1 MTYTRLIVGNPGFR
15 RLWTAQLVSQL
26 GDWFN
31 AVAVYALLLDL
42 TGSAT
47 LVATMM
53 VVQLLPITLISPWAG
68 VLVDRL
74 SRRGVM
80 IAADIARAGLYASL
94 VFVRDAETIWL
105 AFVLVALGV
114 AGTAFF
120 EPARS
125 AILPDVVTE
134 EELLTANSLSAATWA
149 AMLAVGASVGGA
161 ITVWLGRDTAFVLN
175 GLSFLVSAAAL
186 RGMRVTER
194 HRDQARGRSA
204 VGLSQGLAYLRHHLE
219 VVALLGI
226 KGVWALAGGVMLLL
240 TVFADRVFAASPAE
254 SAASGIGI
262 LFAARGVGA
271 AGGAM
276 VVRFIQGGGASRLRR
291 LIPAAYAGATAGYL
305 VLASAPSIAVAA
317 GGVVFAHMCG
327 TVLWVTSTVLLQQT
341 VPASLRGRIFSL
353 EFATHT
359 LVSSTAT
366 FATAAALD
374 RLGVQPRTLATV
386 LALCFLPPAA
396 AWAISTVRQRRP
408 LPETIADSA
417 SFKRET

>member
-1 MTYTRLIVGNPGFR
+1 VTYGRLLRESTAFR
-15 RLWTAQLVSQL
+15 RLWVAQVVSQL

-53 VVQLLPITLISPWAG
+53 VVQLLPITVIGPWAG
-68 VLVDRL
+68 VVVDRL
-74 SRRGVM
+74 SRRTVM
-80 IAADIARAGLYASL
+80 IAADVARAGLYASL
-94 VFVRDAETIWL
+94 IFVRDASTIWL
-105 AFVLVALGV
+105 AFVLVALAV
-114 AGTAFF
+114 VGTAFF

-125 AILPDVVTE
+125 ALLPDVVSD

-175 GLSFLVSAAAL
+175 GCSFLVSAAAL
-186 RGMRVTER
+186 RGMSVSER
-194 HRDQARGRSA
+194 HRTTGTAAKQKA
-204 VGLSQGLAYLRHHLE
+204 GLSQGLRYLRHRAD
-219 VVALLGI
+219 VIALMSI

-240 TVFADRVFAASPAE
+240 TVFADRVFADASAQ
-254 SAASGIGI
+254 SAASGIGV
-262 LFAARGVGA
+262 LFAARGLGA

-276 VVRFIQGGGASRLRR
+276 VVRVVQRGGATRLRR

-305 VLASAPSIAVAA
+305 GLAFAPGLWFAALGVVAA
-317 GGVVFAHMCG
+317 HICG
-327 TVLWVTSTVLLQQT
+327 TVLWVSSTVLLQQT
-341 VPASLRGRIFSL
+341 LPAWLRGRVFSL

-366 FATAAALD
+366 FATASALD
-374 RLGVQPRTLATV
+374 RLGLDPRALAAG
-386 LALCFLPPAA
+386 LALCFLVPAA
-396 AWAISTVRQRRP
+396 AWARHKPGT
-408 LPETIADSA
+408 LNDCAEA
-417 SFKRET
+417 